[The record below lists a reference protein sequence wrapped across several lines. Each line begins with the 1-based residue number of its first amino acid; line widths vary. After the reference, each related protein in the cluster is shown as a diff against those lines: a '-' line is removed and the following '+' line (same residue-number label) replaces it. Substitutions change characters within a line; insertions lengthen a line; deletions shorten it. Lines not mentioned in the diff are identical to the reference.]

1 MTAATAVTWVFAG
14 LLVLAGARKVTAPA
28 ATGAALQGARLPS
41 DHRLVRMLGVGE
53 IALGLSVLTLG
64 GAAPAALLA
73 LAYATFAAFAQR
85 QSARGAGCGCFG
97 ETNAPAT
104 GLHVGIDAA
113 GAAVAAVAAW
123 RPGPSLPAF
132 ISDDVV
138 TGAVGMALLV
148 TGVAVLRLALT
159 ALPELA
165 AATALHAE
173 ETA

>member
-41 DHRLVRMLGVGE
+41 DHRLVR
-53 IALGLSVLTLG
+53 ALGLGETALGVTVLAVG
-64 GAAPAALLA
+64 GVLPCALLA
-73 LAYATFAAFAQR
+73 LAYAAFAAFAQR

-113 GAAVAAVAAW
+113 GAVIAAVAAW
-123 RPGPSLPAF
+123 RPGPSLLAF
-132 ISDDVV
+132 AADDAVS
-138 TGAVGMALLV
+138 GALGLALLV
-148 TGVAVLRLALT
+148 LGVAVLRLALT